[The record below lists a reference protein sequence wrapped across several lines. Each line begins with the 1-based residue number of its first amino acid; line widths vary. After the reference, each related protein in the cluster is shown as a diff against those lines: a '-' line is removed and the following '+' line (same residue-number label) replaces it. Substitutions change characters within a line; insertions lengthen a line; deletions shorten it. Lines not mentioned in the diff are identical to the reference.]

1 MLAMLLITV
10 ATWAVVAEPLP
21 KGAVLLALTPEHGID
36 VADLPAI
43 GLYLAALGL
52 IGSWAGGSR
61 A

>member
-1 MLAMLLITV
+1 MVLIAV

-21 KGAVLLALTPEHGID
+21 GGAVLLALTPEHGVD

-43 GLYLAALGL
+43 GLYLVALGL
-52 IGSWAGGSR
+52 IGSWIGGPR